1 MHPII
6 FEWLLLFLP
15 CFVLRSAERSS
26 NNNKWH
32 SSVKPLGVLGYQY
45 FVNIIRHSNLF
56 RHFLTT
62 FDKLLIR
69 FVFQNSALLKRLRT
83 RTTCNDTF
91 FNWFQPKHIFH
102 LAECVSHV
110 KLRPH
115 SHYTREVS
123 KRRKWYA
130 FYLSMLHRR
139 NLNLELYFWKTRA
152 AKSHDSLWRHR
163 LRKAP
168 SPNCYPPTRKRKN
181 SISNSSGLKAFP

>member
-69 FVFQNSALLKRLRT
+69 FVFQNST
-83 RTTCNDTF
+83 
-91 FNWFQPKHIFH
+91 Q
-102 LAECVSHV
+102 
-110 KLRPH
+110 
-115 SHYTREVS
+115 
-123 KRRKWYA
+123 A
-130 FYLSMLHRR
+130 FVHTH
-139 NLNLELYFWKTRA
+139 N
-152 AKSHDSLWRHR
+152 
-163 LRKAP
+163 
-168 SPNCYPPTRKRKN
+168 
-181 SISNSSGLKAFP
+181 I

>member
-1 MHPII
+1 MV
-6 FEWLLLFLP
+6 FVSA

-32 SSVKPLGVLGYQY
+32 SSVKSLGVLGYQY

-69 FVFQNSALLKRLRT
+69 FVSQNAALLKRLRT

-168 SPNCYPPTRKRKN
+168 SPNCYPPTRKRKH